1 MARQHGVIY
10 LDKNIFDFY
19 SELSPNVLRFTF
31 TPDTV
36 RDFDIINHEL
46 IINQIKLFVQ
56 QNKLAPVMLH
66 IVLSDTVLF
75 GKEIK
80 ITDPGKR
87 DFDIQTFLDTV
98 PFESVGSTSVL
109 LPNSV
114 QVLATNKD
122 MYETIKS
129 GFEAIGFMTELVIP
143 ALMMKEVNLK
153 NGLVPD
159 SAQFIIS
166 RAVALRQYNFISVAM
181 ESVELQEQGNKG
193 ETAPKNN
200 KRTFLLVG
208 VFVFLIL
215 VLVLVIFMTSQ
226 PPQVTP
232 SPS

>member
-10 LDKNIFDFY
+10 LDKYMFDFY

-36 RDFDIINHEL
+36 RDFDVINHEL
-46 IINQIKLFVQ
+46 ILSQIKLFVS
-56 QNKLAPVMLH
+56 QNKLTPVMLH

-80 ITDPGKR
+80 ITDPGKK
-87 DFDIQTFLDTV
+87 DFDIQAFLDTV
-98 PFESVGSTSVL
+98 PFESVGSTTVM
-109 LPNSV
+109 LPNSI

-129 GFEAIGFMTELVIP
+129 GFEANGFTTELVIP
-143 ALMMKEVNLK
+143 SLMMKEVNLK
-153 NGLVPD
+153 NGLAPD
-159 SAQFIIS
+159 SAQLIIS
-166 RAVALRQYNFISVAM
+166 RAVALRQYNFISVALPV
-181 ESVELQEQGNKG
+181 ESQGQENKG
-193 ETAPKNN
+193 EPVKKNN

-226 PPQVTP
+226 PSQVTP

>member
-10 LDKNIFDFY
+10 LDKYMFDFY
-19 SELSPNVLRFTF
+19 SELSPNVLRFSF

-36 RDFDIINHEL
+36 RDFDVINHEL

-87 DFDIQTFLDTV
+87 DLDVQAFLDTV
-98 PFESVGSTSVL
+98 PFESVGSTTVM

-129 GFEAIGFMTELVIP
+129 GFEPNGFTTELVIP

-153 NGLVPD
+153 NGLSPD

-181 ESVELQEQGNKG
+181 PVEPQEQGSKG
-193 ETAPKNN
+193 EMSQKNN

-215 VLVLVIFMTSQ
+215 VLALVIFMTSQ